1 MALVK
6 CPECGAEVSDAA
18 TSCPHCGYPLIAEIS
33 PKKRPAFNPKVIV
46 ALILVI
52 VVCAVSFFAYRASVR
67 NSIRKAYIDNL
78 NDIHIKMYAT
88 VILSEEL
95 AQLTHDVWL
104 NTIEKKN
111 DLNTNPYTVQDYA
124 EGRYYYTKSE
134 FYNDFNLSLR
144 ALAAA
149 PETRAKIE
157 VIRDYYSEISTIFA
171 KLQNPPDDLAPCYT
185 VLNEMYDSFQII
197 VDCAISPS
205 GSLTTY
211 TATFREAD
219 SSFVNSFK
227 KLAAIM
233 PVSDTASPSNNAL
246 SVSNAD

>member
-6 CPECGAEVSDAA
+6 CPECSAEVSHAA
-18 TSCPHCGYPLIAEIS
+18 TSCPHCGYPLIAEAS
-33 PKKRPAFNPKVIV
+33 PKKRFAFNPKVIV
-46 ALILVI
+46 ALILVV
-52 VVCAVSFFAYRASVR
+52 VVCAVSFLAYRTSVR

-78 NDIHIKMYAT
+78 DDIRIKMYAT
-88 VILSEEL
+88 VIFSEEL

-111 DLNTNPYTVQDYA
+111 DRNTNPYTVQNYA
-124 EGRYYYTKSE
+124 EDRYYYTKSE

-157 VIRDYYSEISTIFA
+157 VIRDYYSEISAIFA
-171 KLQNPPDDLAPCYT
+171 KLQNPPDDLTPCYA
-185 VLNEMYDSFQII
+185 VLNEMYDSFQVI

-219 SSFVNSFK
+219 TSFVNSFK
-227 KLAAIM
+227 KLDAIIPLSDM
-233 PVSDTASPSNNAL
+233 VAISDTAL
-246 SVSNAD
+246 SVPDTN